1 MKLHWDIFCTVVDNY
16 GDIGIC
22 WRVAR
27 QLVHERG
34 QQVMLWVD
42 DLESFRRICPDV
54 DPEQDSQT
62 VADVEIRRWLQ
73 DMPAVRPA
81 DVVVE
86 AFACRVPESFLLAMA
101 ARTPKPVW
109 INLEYFS
116 AEPWVAEIHGLGSPH
131 PRLPLTQY
139 FFIPGIGPGTG
150 GLLGSR
156 EELQALA
163 AFEADAA
170 ARQAFWNEWNFP
182 PHPSPLPQGREGTM
196 TISLFAYD
204 NPAIPG
210 LIEALQHAGQPVR
223 LLASEGK
230 SLGQVAAG
238 LGLAGLQAGDSH
250 SRGSLAVQV
259 LPFVEQGRYDKLL
272 WACDVNFVRGEDS
285 FIRAQHAGKP
295 LVWQAYVQEDGAQWP
310 KLEAF
315 LGHYVA
321 GLSVPAEAALREAWR
336 VWNAGESRPEIWQNW
351 LAHLPEYQKHAR
363 AWAGKLQT
371 WPNLVEELVKF
382 AVGKV

>member
-1 MKLHWDIFCTVVDNY
+1 MKPRWDIFCTVIDNY

-27 QLVHERG
+27 QLVQEHSH
-34 QQVMLWVD
+34 QVRLWVD
-42 DLESFRRICPDV
+42 DLESFRKICPDV
-54 DPEQDSQT
+54 DPQQDIQT
-62 VADVEIRRWLQ
+62 LSDVEIRRWSQ
-73 DMPAVRPA
+73 DMPAVEPA

-101 ARTPKPVW
+101 ACTPKPVW

-116 AEPWVAEIHGLGSPH
+116 AEPWVAEVHGLGSPH
-131 PRLPLTQY
+131 PKLPLTQY
-139 FFIPGIGPGTG
+139 FFVPGIGPGTG

-163 AFEADAA
+163 TFQSDAA
-170 ARQAFWNEWNFP
+170 ARQAFWAEW
-182 PHPSPLPQGREGTM
+182 SLPVDEALR
-196 TISLFAYD
+196 ISLFAYD

-210 LIEALQHAGQPVR
+210 LIKALQHAGKPVR

-238 LGLAGLQAGDSH
+238 LGLAGLHAGDSH
-250 SRGSLAVQV
+250 SQGSLTVQV
-259 LPFVEQGRYDKLL
+259 LPFMEQGRYDKLL
-272 WACDVNFVRGEDS
+272 WSCDINFVRGEDS

-315 LGHYVA
+315 LGNYVM
-321 GLSVPAEAALREAWR
+321 GLSPNAETTLREAWR
-336 VWNAGESRPEIWQNW
+336 VWNAGENRPEIWRVW

-363 AWAGKLQT
+363 GWAGKLQT
-371 WPNLVEELVKF
+371 CPNLVDELVKF
-382 AVGKV
+382 AINKL